1 MDLIHYVIF
10 TCLVYLAIVLGRK
23 SMKYDMRRRF
33 ASIEEQGQ
41 SLRTAEDVVNCIL
54 QLRESV
60 EHLTNENKALTNSLN
75 IAKAAGET
83 LERDYKALLSQLR
96 EKREEC
102 EIQLTNISNLRDKNK
117 ELGAR
122 INTCALKFGEWMSK
136 LRNYVNDI
144 RDNAFKFGIGLS
156 EYNDDMYNAGKK
168 LIYVTKLL
176 NKSHLLTI
184 GEVEVQKNGSVK
196 YSEGSRSLGNY
207 ASKENQGWL
216 NAINSTEELALMNPR
231 ESRPI
236 ALVTDYRD
244 YKELSKKFDEVNK
257 TYANIIIK
265 SDNMR
270 VYTREIKS
278 KLEELVVIPY
288 HHVSV
293 CH

>member
-10 TCLVYLAIVLGRK
+10 TCVVYLAIVLGRK

-41 SLRTAEDVVNCIL
+41 SLRTAGDVVNCIL

-60 EHLTNENKALTNSLN
+60 ENLKNENKALTNSLN
-75 IAKAAGET
+75 IATAAGEK
-83 LERDYKALLSQLR
+83 LERDYKTLLRQLG
-96 EKREEC
+96 EKREDYEV
-102 EIQLTNISNLRDKNK
+102 ELKNNSYLRDKNK
-117 ELGAR
+117 ELGAS
-122 INTCALKFGEWMSK
+122 INTCALTFGEWMSK
-136 LRNYVNDI
+136 LRKYVDYI

-176 NKSHLLTI
+176 NKSHLLSI
-184 GEVEVQKNGSVK
+184 GEIEVQKNGSVK

-207 ASKENQGWL
+207 ASKENCGWL
-216 NAINSTEELALMNPR
+216 NAINSTEALELMNPR

-244 YKELSKKFDEVNK
+244 YKELSKKFDEINK

-265 SDNMR
+265 SDNMLA
-270 VYTREIKS
+270 YTREIIS
-278 KLEELVVIPY
+278 KLEKLVVI
-288 HHVSV
+288 S
-293 CH
+293 

>member
-10 TCLVYLAIVLGRK
+10 ACVVYLAIVLGRK

-41 SLRTAEDVVNCIL
+41 SLRTAGDVVNCIL

-60 EHLTNENKALTNSLN
+60 EHLKNENKALTNSLN
-75 IAKAAGET
+75 IAKAAGEK
-83 LERDYKALLSQLR
+83 LERDYKTLLRQLG
-96 EKREEC
+96 EKREDYEV
-102 EIQLTNISNLRDKNK
+102 ELKNNSYLRDKNK
-117 ELGAR
+117 ELGAS
-122 INTCALKFGEWMSK
+122 INTCALTFGEWMSK
-136 LRNYVNDI
+136 LRKYVDYI

-176 NKSHLLTI
+176 NKSHLLSI
-184 GEVEVQKNGSVK
+184 GEIEVQKNGSVK

-207 ASKENQGWL
+207 ASKENCGWL
-216 NAINSTEELALMNPR
+216 NAINSTEALELMNPR

-244 YKELSKKFDEVNK
+244 YKELSKKFDEINK

-265 SDNMR
+265 SDNMLA
-270 VYTREIKS
+270 YTREIIS
-278 KLEELVVIPY
+278 KLEKLVVI
-288 HHVSV
+288 S
-293 CH
+293 

>member
-10 TCLVYLAIVLGRK
+10 TCVVYLAIVLGRK

-41 SLRTAEDVVNCIL
+41 SLRTAGDVVNCIL

-60 EHLTNENKALTNSLN
+60 EHLKNENKALTNSLN
-75 IAKAAGET
+75 IAKAAGEK
-83 LERDYKALLSQLR
+83 LERDYKTLLKQLG
-96 EKREEC
+96 EKREEY
-102 EIQLTNISNLRDKNK
+102 EVELTNNSNLRDKNK

-122 INTCALKFGEWMSK
+122 INTCALKFGKWMSK
-136 LRNYVNDI
+136 LQKFVNDI
-144 RDNAFKFGIGLS
+144 RDNAFKHGIGLS
-156 EYNDDMYNAGKK
+156 EYNDDMHNAGKK

-176 NKSHLLTI
+176 NKSHLLSI
-184 GEVEVQKNGSVK
+184 GEIEVQKNGSLK

-207 ASKENQGWL
+207 ASKENWSWL
-216 NAINSTEELALMNPR
+216 NVINNTEALALMNPR

-244 YKELSKKFDEVNK
+244 YKVLYKKFDEINK

-265 SDNMR
+265 SDNLCA
-270 VYTREIKS
+270 YTREIKS
-278 KLEELVVIPY
+278 ELEKLVVI
-288 HHVSV
+288 S
-293 CH
+293 